1 MLAQGLH
8 CKVKLELF
16 CFFASSNPITA
27 GVQLAMRHDFIFA
40 TYMHTLEKFEE
51 LTDLSFMYTSEQ
63 DGLSLGVDILAN
75 VFQLD
80 P

>member
-1 MLAQGLH
+1 MQGLH

-16 CFFASSNPITA
+16 CFFARCNPVTT

-40 TYMHTLEKFEE
+40 AYVYTLETFEE